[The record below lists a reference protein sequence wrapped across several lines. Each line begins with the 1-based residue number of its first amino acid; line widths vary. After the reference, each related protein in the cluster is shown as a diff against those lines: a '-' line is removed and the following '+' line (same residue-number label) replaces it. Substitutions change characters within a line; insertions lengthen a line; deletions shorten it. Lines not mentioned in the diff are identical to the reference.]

1 MQRIKQLNAWFS
13 YDCPVNIPDSPV
25 MTIPFLFTQETGR
38 EEVGIIREHIHS
50 APFYPGSDSTIEEN
64 QSFRYVIFAPAG
76 ISRFNRAVIMLHGL
90 NERSWSKYLA
100 WAEDLVLNCGI
111 PVILFPIAFHMNRTP
126 ENWYTPRWLQPW
138 LNRRKQEI
146 KNLVNAS
153 FANVAL
159 SSRLTASPLRFFSSG
174 MESAFNLNQLVRE
187 IKEGKHPL
195 FREDAG
201 VDFFAYSIG
210 ALLTQVNM
218 MADVD
223 GYLKDSRLFAFC
235 GGSVFERMNGN
246 ARDII
251 DQEAYNTI
259 RSYYL
264 NDFLNK
270 EFYENTRETNSGL
283 LFETAFKNMI
293 PSNDASG
300 IRQVFFAGAKD
311 RIKMVSL
318 KQDVVMPTIGLQE
331 AVGVKLSDH
340 MLEELDFS
348 YPYSHQVPFPENG
361 KVSES
366 EIRESFRAIFDRAA
380 SFLV

>member
-1 MQRIKQLNAWFS
+1 MQRTKQLSAWFS
-13 YDCPVNIPDSPV
+13 YDRPVSIPDSPV

-64 QSFRYVIFAPAG
+64 QTFRYVIFAPSG

-187 IKEGKHPL
+187 IKQGKHPL

-264 NDFLNK
+264 NDFSNA
-270 EFYENTRETNSGL
+270 SIHL
-283 LFETAFKNMI
+283 L
-293 PSNDASG
+293 
-300 IRQVFFAGAKD
+300 
-311 RIKMVSL
+311 
-318 KQDVVMPTIGLQE
+318 
-331 AVGVKLSDH
+331 
-340 MLEELDFS
+340 
-348 YPYSHQVPFPENG
+348 
-361 KVSES
+361 
-366 EIRESFRAIFDRAA
+366 
-380 SFLV
+380 